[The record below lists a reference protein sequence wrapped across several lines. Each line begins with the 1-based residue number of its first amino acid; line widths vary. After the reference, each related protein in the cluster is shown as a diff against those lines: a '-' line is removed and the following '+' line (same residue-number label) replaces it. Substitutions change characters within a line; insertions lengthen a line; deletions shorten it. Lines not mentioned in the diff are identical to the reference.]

1 MQNINNLLKT
11 YERVMLLNVYIDKND
26 SELKN
31 LYIQHSNEH
40 NYKIYNNN
48 YIDAGFDLFTPGDK
62 DEDENV
68 LKYFGVGW
76 PNAGPVNKIDF
87 KVKCSAKMYLDSGK
101 IYTTG
106 YYLYPRSSL
115 SKTRLRLANSTGIID
130 SGYRGNILGMFDIV
144 NVDKTSDNKNREADY
159 FGKKFDRYVQI
170 CAPGLVPII
179 VNVVDSVEELGNET
193 ERGECGFG
201 STNI

>member
-1 MQNINNLLKT
+1 MQNINNLLQK
-11 YERVMLLNVYIDKND
+11 YERVMLLNLYVDKDD
-26 SELKN
+26 SELKD
-31 LYIQHSNEH
+31 LYIQHSNDH
-40 NYKIYNNN
+40 NYKICNNN

-62 DEDENV
+62 DEEV

-76 PNAGPVNKIDF
+76 TTAGPVNKIDF
-87 KVKCSAKMYLDSGK
+87 KVKCSATMYLDSGK
-101 IYTTG
+101 SYSTG

-130 SGYRGNILGMFDIV
+130 SGYRGNVLGMFDVV
-144 NVDKTSDNKNREADY
+144 NVGKTSDNENREADY

-170 CAPGLVPII
+170 CSPNLSPII
-179 VNVVDSVEELGNET
+179 VNIVDSVEELGNET
-193 ERGECGFG
+193 ERGEGGFG

>member
-1 MQNINNLLKT
+1 MYTYIHIMQNINNLLKT
-11 YERVMLLNVYIDKND
+11 YERVMLLNVYVDKSD
-26 SELKN
+26 IELKD

-48 YIDAGFDLFTPGDK
+48 YIDAGFDLFTPGD
-62 DEDENV
+62 EDEGV

-76 PNAGPVNKIDF
+76 PNADPVNKIDF

-101 IYTTG
+101 NYSTG
-106 YYLYPRSSL
+106 YC
-115 SKTRLRLANSTGIID
+115 LANSTGIID
-130 SGYRGNILGMFDIV
+130 SGYRGNILGMFDVV

-159 FGKKFDRYVQI
+159 FGKRFDRYVQI

-179 VNVVDSVEELGNET
+179 VNVVDSLEELGNET
-193 ERGECGFG
+193 ERGEGGFG

>member
-11 YERVMLLNVYIDKND
+11 YERVMLLNVYVDKSD
-26 SELKN
+26 IELKD

-48 YIDAGFDLFTPGDK
+48 YIDAGFDLFTPGD
-62 DEDENV
+62 EDEGV

-76 PNAGPVNKIDF
+76 PNADPVNKIDF

-101 IYTTG
+101 NYSTG
-106 YYLYPRSSL
+106 YC
-115 SKTRLRLANSTGIID
+115 LANSTGIID
-130 SGYRGNILGMFDIV
+130 SGYRGNILGMFDVV

-159 FGKKFDRYVQI
+159 FGKRFDRYVQI

-179 VNVVDSVEELGNET
+179 VNVVDSLEELGNET
-193 ERGECGFG
+193 ERGEGGFG